1 MAHLDDTS
9 LDVQGNAVKCI
20 QKIATKIR
28 EKNLV
33 MVVEKMSERVVKGEK
48 ETRDIYSMA
57 IRSIINEINEEY
69 AIACIKNVYP
79 RLIEGMGSAEDVR
92 EECLDIMADIF
103 KRFGPLLLKNATLV
117 NKDELMRVI
126 PEQLSVDRPSLRK
139 KATNCMGAFAV
150 ILTTKQLHSMCLLLI
165 DKIKKSRNKHDSFTL
180 IQCFAQMARTVGQK
194 VATFLN
200 DIFPLLQNFTS

>member
-1 MAHLDDTS
+1 MERRICSAFMAHLDDTS

-33 MVVEKMSERVVKGEK
+33 LIVEKMSERVVQGEK

-69 AIACIKNVYP
+69 AITTVKSIYP
-79 RLIEGMGSAEDVR
+79 RLIKGMSAAVDVR

-103 KRFGPLLLKNATLV
+103 KRFGPLLLKNSNLV
-117 NKDELMRVI
+117 NKDELMKVI
-126 PEQLSVDRPSLRK
+126 PE
-139 KATNCMGAFAV
+139 
-150 ILTTKQLHSMCLLLI
+150 
-165 DKIKKSRNKHDSFTL
+165 
-180 IQCFAQMARTVGQK
+180 
-194 VATFLN
+194 
-200 DIFPLLQNFTS
+200 